1 MNKIGLITLFQ
12 GNYGSILQCYS
23 TKKYFEENNCVCDV
37 FSEVVPRE
45 KKIKVL
51 LRKILYLGFHFIFSR
66 DFYRQYN
73 LARKKTKKANENL
86 GINSIKKMNMFVK
99 NRINPIFTDY
109 DNLKKISKK
118 DNYLAFVSG
127 SDQIWNCLGSVN
139 RIYFLDFVPKEKS
152 ISLSAS
158 FGMSELPKYCQK
170 EVKRYLGKYN
180 FISVREE
187 DGKKIVDSLINK
199 EVPVLADPVVL
210 MGAKEWRNEYRN
222 CEELLLDKNYIL
234 CFFLDEPNEVALD
247 YIKKYSQDVVIYEF
261 GYHYTVMEQF
271 RIKKIDGN
279 PFDFL
284 RLIDNAEKVF
294 TDSFHA
300 IMFSVIFKK
309 NFFAFKRQY
318 VHGISQQS
326 RIDNV
331 LKKYDYLDR
340 MITERG
346 MCFEHFQVH
355 NCDSILKNEREKIE
369 CYLSNSVLGNKS
381 EKESI
386 KSGFD
391 CVGCGLCKKVCPVQ
405 AIKVKKEKIGYNVYD
420 IDTEKCLGCNN
431 CVKFCS
437 YKKVNIEEKRAF
449 VAYNKNSYTRSKSA
463 SGGIF
468 SAIATS
474 FLEKGGVVYG
484 SGFVLEQ
491 NNLIN
496 QHICIENI
504 EDLYKIVGSKY
515 VEGDISIVYE
525 DIRNKLMDGK
535 LVLVSGTSC
544 QINSLYS
551 YLRDTDKSKLY
562 TIDLICHGVPGKMFF
577 QSYISFIEKT
587 RRIKIQDVIF
597 RKKENGLIKYVLQIK
612 ALKRGK
618 WKEYEIPI
626 NNSSYY
632 YLFMR
637 GESYREGCYNCE
649 YANLNK
655 PADITLGDYFE
666 LEQDYPEIYNKLD
679 VKDVSSVII
688 HNKKGEK
695 LLKYENIEKYPI
707 DYNVLVN
714 SHPQLRSPTSYSS
727 FRYLIEKIYFFTG
740 YSGIALFYYVYHIG
754 SNMIK
759 KSENLLN
766 RLLKRRPAMKSQP

>member
-23 TKKYFEENNCVCDV
+23 TKKYLEKSDCICDV

-66 DFYRQYN
+66 GFYQQYN
-73 LARKKTKKANENL
+73 LARKKAKKANENL
-86 GINSIKKMNMFVK
+86 GISSMKKMDIFVN

-109 DNLKKISKK
+109 DNLKKISRK
-118 DNYLAFVSG
+118 DNYLAFISG

-152 ISLSAS
+152 ISLAAS
-158 FGMSELPKYCQK
+158 FGINALPKYCQK
-170 EVKRYLGKYN
+170 EVKNYLDNYN
-180 FISVREE
+180 YISVREE
-187 DGKKIVDSLINK
+187 DGKNIVNSLINK
-199 EVPVLADPVVL
+199 EVPVLSDPVVL
-210 MGAKEWRNEYRN
+210 MSAEEWRNEYRN
-222 CEELLLDKNYIL
+222 SDKLSLDKNYIL
-234 CFFLDEPNEVALD
+234 CFFLDEPNEVVLD
-247 YIKKYSQDVVIYEF
+247 YIKNYSQESVIYEF
-261 GYHYTVMEQF
+261 GYHYAALERF
-271 RIKKIDGN
+271 RVRRIDGD

-284 RLIDNAEKVF
+284 KLIDNAGKIF

-300 IMFSVIFKK
+300 IMFSIIFGK

-326 RIDNV
+326 RVDNV
-331 LKKYDYLDR
+331 LKKYNYLDR
-340 MITERG
+340 MITENG
-346 MCFEHFQVH
+346 MRFEHFHVH

-369 CYLSNSVLGNKS
+369 CFLSNSVLDNKN
-381 EKESI
+381 EKKSI

-405 AIKVKKEKIGYNVYD
+405 AINVKKEKIGYNVYN
-420 IDTEKCLGCNN
+420 IDTEKCLGCNI

-437 YKKVNIEEKRAF
+437 YKRVNNEEKRAF

-474 FLEKGGVVYG
+474 VLEKGGVVYG
-484 SGFVLEQ
+484 SGFVLEH

-496 QHICIENI
+496 QHICIDNI

-515 VEGDISIVYE
+515 VEGDISVVYE
-525 DIRNKLMDGK
+525 DIRNKLTDGK
-535 LVLVSGTSC
+535 MVLVSGTSC

-562 TIDLICHGVPGKMFF
+562 TVDLICHGVPGKMFF

-612 ALKRGK
+612 AIKGAK

-649 YANLNK
+649 YASLNK

-666 LEQDYPEIYNKLD
+666 LEEDYPEIHNNLD
-679 VKDVSSVII
+679 VRDVSSVII
-688 HNKKGEK
+688 HNKKGED

-714 SHPQLRSPTSYSS
+714 SHPQLRSPTSHSS

-740 YSGIALFYYVYHIG
+740 YSGIALFYFVYYIG
-754 SNMIK
+754 SNVIK
-759 KSENLLN
+759 KSENLLKC
-766 RLLKRRPAMKSQP
+766 LLKRL

>member
-12 GNYGSILQCYS
+12 RNYGSILQCYS
-23 TKKYFEENNCVCDV
+23 TKKYLEKSDCICDV

-51 LRKILYLGFHFIFSR
+51 LRKILYSGFHFIFSR
-66 DFYRQYN
+66 GFYQQYN
-73 LARKKTKKANENL
+73 LARKKAKKANENL
-86 GINSIKKMNMFVK
+86 GISSMKKMDIFVN

-109 DNLKKISKK
+109 DNLKKISRK
-118 DNYLAFVSG
+118 DNYLAFISG

-152 ISLSAS
+152 ISLAAS
-158 FGMSELPKYCQK
+158 FGINALPKYCQK
-170 EVKRYLGKYN
+170 EVKNYLDNYN
-180 FISVREE
+180 YISVREE
-187 DGKKIVDSLINK
+187 NGKNIVNSLINK
-199 EVPVLADPVVL
+199 EVPVLSDPVVL
-210 MGAKEWRNEYRN
+210 MSAEEWRNEYRN
-222 CEELLLDKNYIL
+222 SDKLLLDKNYIL
-234 CFFLDEPNEVALD
+234 CFFLDEPNEVVLD
-247 YIKKYSQDVVIYEF
+247 YIKNYSQESVIYEF
-261 GYHYTVMEQF
+261 GYHYAALERFIV
-271 RIKKIDGN
+271 RRIDGD

-284 RLIDNAEKVF
+284 KLIDNAGMIF

-300 IMFSVIFKK
+300 IMFSIIFEK

-326 RIDNV
+326 RVDNV
-331 LKKYDYLDR
+331 LKKYNYLDR
-340 MITERG
+340 MITENG
-346 MCFEHFQVH
+346 MRFEHFHVH

-369 CYLSNSVLGNKS
+369 CFLSNSVLDNKN
-381 EKESI
+381 EKKSI

-405 AIKVKKEKIGYNVYD
+405 AINVKKEKIGYNVYN
-420 IDTEKCLGCNN
+420 IDTEKCLGCNI

-437 YKKVNIEEKRAF
+437 YKKVNNEEKRAF

-474 FLEKGGVVYG
+474 VLEKGGVVYG
-484 SGFVLEQ
+484 SGFVLEH

-496 QHICIENI
+496 QHICIDNI

-515 VEGDISIVYE
+515 VEGDISVVYE
-525 DIRNKLMDGK
+525 DIRNKLTDGK
-535 LVLVSGTSC
+535 MVLVSGTSC

-562 TIDLICHGVPGKMFF
+562 TVDLICHGVPGKMFF

-612 ALKRGK
+612 AIKGAK

-649 YANLNK
+649 YASLNK

-666 LEQDYPEIYNKLD
+666 LEEDYPEIHNNLD
-679 VKDVSSVII
+679 VRDVSSVII
-688 HNKKGEK
+688 HNKKGED

-714 SHPQLRSPTSYSS
+714 SHPQLRSPTSHSS

-740 YSGIALFYYVYHIG
+740 YSGIALFYFVYYIG
-754 SNMIK
+754 SNAIK
-759 KSENLLN
+759 KSENLLKC
-766 RLLKRRPAMKSQP
+766 LLKRL